1 MMVLAIMLVVMKIM
15 FLIILRKITG
25 ATWLDGASRGLQ
37 HHHNPADQRRGKH
50 LDQGQDQRQ
59 RQGQDRG
66 QGQGQAT
73 RSPHSSADQFEIK
86 ALNSILEFKIL
97 GPKLFPKLFDPIL
110 ETILLSGFK
119 CHLNVPH
126 TKTSL
131 LCTSYLINRREKYIY
146 FYVCKAIVYQ
156 M

>member
-1 MMVLAIMLVVMKIM
+1 MVK
-15 FLIILRKITG
+15 
-25 ATWLDGASRGLQ
+25 
-37 HHHNPADQRRGKH
+37 GKV
-50 LDQGQDQRQ
+50 
-59 RQGQDRG
+59 

-73 RSPHSSADQFEIK
+73 RSPHSSSDQFELK

-131 LCTSYLINRREKYIY
+131 LCTSYLINRRGKIYISMFAKLLYIKCDLQFENVNLLSVLSNCWVSCIGIY
-146 FYVCKAIVYQ
+146 FCCITASTLLYSKNLKRTPNEWIARANAREKVDCS
-156 M
+156 